1 MSYSGNEVSP
11 PPGLPRNRMDES
23 WTSTAVRVE
32 PDEPQGDRRGWAKY
46 TAALKNFIPFRRK
59 PKVSVSAV
67 DDVGLWGTMFASFI
81 TNLVWKAHKNK
92 MTFADLGNRSPYDT
106 GEHNANR
113 MLRLWETEVARKGA
127 KRASMMA
134 AVWRFVSTR
143 VYLATAFFAVT
154 LTCYFVQGTIIIE
167 ALLSYTSATNPSLW
181 YGLVLVA
188 WLIVTELVRSFT
200 SGITVAFGMRTGTRL
215 QVAMTSMGYDK
226 VLRLRSLKDKSVGQ
240 LVNMFVND
248 CFRLA
253 MACQQLQVVL
263 LAPLIM
269 FPVMGYAT
277 YIMGPWAL
285 LGCFMIM
292 LFLPLQLLIGAHIG
306 KLRRKCVKITD
317 SRVRMTSELL
327 NSVKL
332 IKMYA
337 WEKPFTRRIQD
348 LRKKETKLL
357 QWAGFWQAMVVGIG
371 PALMTISSIATFT
384 AHVMAGNDLTPEQAF
399 TVLACFTILR
409 SMLMITPF
417 AVRSVSEAIIATRR
431 MKDLMIMEERKALTG
446 APSKANISVEIRGA
460 TLAWDRQEK
469 TEEATSKENHD
480 ADDVEKTVAQT
491 QEGDTLLAVEKLFD
505 INLTMFKGTL
515 LGVCGSVGAGKSS
528 VISAI
533 LNEMRLVKGDV
544 AVEGKIAYVAQQA
557 WILNATVKD
566 NILFGEDFNS
576 IKYDQVIEACCLKP
590 DFEQLP
596 GGDLTE
602 IGERGVNLSGGQKQR
617 ISLARALYADK
628 DIYLLDD
635 PLSAVDAHVGE
646 HIFRQYI
653 KEGLRGKTVF
663 FVTHQLQYLSDCDEV
678 LLLKDGRIAGKGPHR
693 RLMTMN
699 AEYAEMIQ
707 NYLDDEGSTDSS
719 DDEDLH
725 VTSPPSPI
733 DPALFLR
740 RTLLN
745 RADRARLSV
754 RSLGGARR
762 SRGTA
767 APAAG
772 AGGGRKFSI
781 HATPR
786 LVRRR
791 FHKKEREEPARQL
804 SRTYSI
810 RSNHPAQHT
819 IGELEPPPEQPDF
832 DTERQKEEERALE
845 KGQLTGEEDLEVGS
859 VKYANYTNYIKFCGG
874 YLITFLV
881 LVQFLLNTGIS
892 VFANF
897 WISFWLEQGDGSPA
911 NGTNSSG
918 SIADNPNLN
927 FYVIVL
933 GGTALAMV
941 VSIIIKFWSFSKVTI
956 VAAYRFHKRLFQ
968 SVFRS
973 PTQFFDTTPNG
984 RILNRFSKDMDEVDA
999 QLPFQLNILSEQ
1011 LWSVLASIISIAVV
1025 FPWLLVAIV
1034 PISVLFYVAYYF
1046 FRSVVRDLKRFQ
1058 NVTRTPWLCHM
1069 TETLQGLT
1077 TIHAYNK
1084 DEAFRKKLNRLLDQH
1099 THAFFMWMMSGRWV
1113 LQRVDLLV
1121 ISVNMTTAL
1130 LVVLFQGTIPAS
1142 QAGLALTYALQIA
1155 GLVQHLVRITAE
1167 TESTFTSVERLRH
1180 YIKGLE
1186 WEAPET
1192 IKDAD
1197 PSGTWPEEGSIQLL
1211 NLSMRYRENLPLV
1224 LKSVTCYIRSCEKI
1238 GIVGRTGSGKSSL
1251 GIAIFRLVEAAEGS
1265 IYIDG
1270 VDISKIGLHSLRSQL
1285 SIIPQD
1291 PVLFVGTVRYN
1302 LDPFDAHSDEEVW
1315 GALERVHM
1323 ADRIGYLDDK
1333 LESAVV
1339 ENGENFS
1346 VGERQLMCMARALLR
1361 NSKILI
1367 LDEATAA
1374 IDSETDTLIQTT
1386 IHEAFEDCTM
1396 LTIAHRLNTV
1406 MTSHRVMV
1414 MDDGQLSEFDTP
1426 RALLANKSSRFAA
1439 MVKAAGIDVTKYIT
1453 METDDVT
1460 KAEENSQ
1467 QISETGVECTKL

>member
-1 MSYSGNEVSP
+1 
-11 PPGLPRNRMDES
+11 
-23 WTSTAVRVE
+23 
-32 PDEPQGDRRGWAKY
+32 
-46 TAALKNFIPFRRK
+46 
-59 PKVSVSAV
+59 
-67 DDVGLWGTMFASFI
+67 
-81 TNLVWKAHKNK
+81 
-92 MTFADLGNRSPYDT
+92 
-106 GEHNANR
+106 
-113 MLRLWETEVARKGA
+113 
-127 KRASMMA
+127 
-134 AVWRFVSTR
+134 
-143 VYLATAFFAVT
+143 
-154 LTCYFVQGTIIIE
+154 
-167 ALLSYTSATNPSLW
+167 
-181 YGLVLVA
+181 
-188 WLIVTELVRSFT
+188 
-200 SGITVAFGMRTGTRL
+200 MRTGSRL
-215 QVAMTSMGYDK
+215 QVALTSMGYAK

-248 CFRLA
+248 AFRVA
-253 MACQQLQVVL
+253 MACQQIQMAVLGPVVM
-263 LAPLIM
+263 I
-269 FPVMGYAT
+269 PVVGYCT

-285 LGCFMIM
+285 LGCFINV
-292 LFLPLQLLIGAHIG
+292 LFLPLQVLIGAHIG
-306 KLRRKCVKITD
+306 MLRRECVKIVD

-337 WEKPFTRRIQD
+337 WEKPFTKRIQD
-348 LRKKETKLL
+348 LRKREAKLL
-357 QWAGFWQAMVVGIG
+357 QKAGFWQAMVVGIG
-371 PALMTISSIATFT
+371 PALMTVSSIVTFT
-384 AHVMAGNDLTPEQAF
+384 AHVMTGNDLTPEQAF

-409 SMLMITPF
+409 SILMITPF
-417 AVRSVSEAIIATRR
+417 AVRSLSEAIIATRR
-431 MKDLMIMEERKALTG
+431 MKDLMIMEERKALTTT
-446 APSKANISVEIRGA
+446 PSKANIAVEIRGA
-460 TLAWDRQEK
+460 TLGWDAQEK
-469 TEEATSKENHD
+469 AEGGTSKEENRD
-480 ADDVEKTVAQT
+480 TKDIEEAVGRAQG
-491 QEGDTLLAVEKLFD
+491 EGTPVVVEKLFD
-505 INLTMFKGTL
+505 INLTLFKGTL

-533 LNEMRLVKGDV
+533 LNDMRLIKGGV
-544 AVEGKIAYVAQQA
+544 AVEGEIAYVAQQA

-590 DFEQLP
+590 DLEQLP

-617 ISLARALYADK
+617 VSLARALYADK

-678 LLLKDGRIAGKGPHR
+678 LLLKDGRIAAKGPHR

-707 NYLDDEGSTDSS
+707 NYLDDEGSTDNSDSS
-719 DDEDLH
+719 DDEAAT

-740 RTLLN
+740 RALMN

-762 SRGTA
+762 PRVVATA
-767 APAAG
+767 PS
-772 AGGGRKFSI
+772 GGGRKFSI

-786 LVRRR
+786 LVRRLI
-791 FHKKEREEPARQL
+791 HKKEEPARQL

-810 RSNHPAQHT
+810 RSNHPAT
-819 IGELEPPPEQPDF
+819 IAAAELEPPPELPDL
-832 DTERQKEEERALE
+832 DTDRQKEEERALE
-845 KGQLTGEEDLEVGS
+845 KG
-859 VKYANYTNYIKFCGG
+859 YF
-874 YLITFLV
+874 ITFLV
-881 LVQFLLNTGIS
+881 LFQFLLNTAIS

-897 WISFWLEQGDGSPA
+897 WISFWLEAGDGSQSPV
-911 NGTNSSG
+911 NGTNSTQATSSG

-933 GGTALAMV
+933 GAAAVAMIF
-941 VSIIIKFWSFSKVTI
+941 SIVLKFWSFSKVTI
-956 VAAYRFHKRLFQ
+956 AAAYRFHKQLFK

-973 PTQFFDTTPNG
+973 PTKFFDTTPSG

-999 QLPFQLNILSEQ
+999 QLPFQINLLSEQ
-1011 LWSVLASIISIAVV
+1011 LWSVVASFISIAVV
-1025 FPWLLVAIV
+1025 FPWLLVAIA
-1034 PISVLFYVAYYF
+1034 PISILFYTAYYF

-1058 NVTRTPWLCHM
+1058 NITRTPWLCHM

-1084 DEAFRKKLNRLLDQH
+1084 EKAFMQKLNTLVDQY
-1099 THAFFMWMMSGRWV
+1099 THSFFMWMMSGRWV
-1113 LQRVDLLV
+1113 LQRVDLLG

-1155 GLVQHLVRITAE
+1155 GVLQYLVRIAAE
-1167 TESTFTSVERLRH
+1167 TESAFTSVERLRF
-1180 YIKGLE
+1180 YIKELE

-1197 PSGTWPEEGSIQLL
+1197 PSGTWPEDGSIQLL
-1211 NLSMRYRENLPLV
+1211 NLGMRYRENLPLV

-1251 GIAIFRLVEAAEGS
+1251 GVAIFRLVEAAEGS
-1265 IYIDG
+1265 IFIDG
-1270 VDISKIGLHSLRSQL
+1270 VDISKIGLHSLRSKL

-1333 LESAVV
+1333 LEAAVV

-1374 IDSETDTLIQTT
+1374 IDSETDNLIQTT

-1406 MTSHRVMV
+1406 MTSDRVMV

-1426 RALLANKSSRFAA
+1426 RALLSNKSSRFAA
-1439 MVKAAGIDVTKYIT
+1439 MVKAAGIDVTKYIA
-1453 METDDVT
+1453 MET
-1460 KAEENSQ
+1460 EELPQ
-1467 QISETGVECTKL
+1467 TYGDSEQKNNDEVECTKL

>member
-1 MSYSGNEVSP
+1 MAYSGNEVAP

-23 WTSTAVRVE
+23 WSSTAVTVG
-32 PDEPQGDRRGWAKY
+32 PDEPQGDGRGWAKY

-81 TNLVWKAHKNK
+81 TSLVWKAHKNK
-92 MTFADLGNRSPYDT
+92 MTFSDLGNRSPYDT

-113 MLRLWETEVARKGA
+113 MLRLWETEVARKGS
-127 KRASMMA
+127 KRASMLA

-167 ALLSYTSATNPSLW
+167 ALLSYTSATSPSLW
-181 YGLVLVA
+181 YGLALVA
-188 WLIVTELVRSFT
+188 GLMFTELVRSFS
-200 SGITVAFGMRTGTRL
+200 SGIATAFGMRTGTRL

-337 WEKPFTRRIQD
+337 WEKPFSKRIQD

-431 MKDLMIMEERKALTG
+431 MK
-446 APSKANISVEIRGA
+446 
-460 TLAWDRQEK
+460 
-469 TEEATSKENHD
+469 
-480 ADDVEKTVAQT
+480 
-491 QEGDTLLAVEKLFD
+491 
-505 INLTMFKGTL
+505 GTL

-533 LNEMRLVKGDV
+533 LNEMRLVKGGV
-544 AVEGKIAYVAQQA
+544 AVEGEIAYVAQQA

-653 KEGLRGKTVF
+653 KDGLRGKTVF

-719 DDEDLH
+719 DDEDFH
-725 VTSPPSPI
+725 VT
-733 DPALFLR
+733 
-740 RTLLN
+740 
-745 RADRARLSV
+745 
-754 RSLGGARR
+754 
-762 SRGTA
+762 
-767 APAAG
+767 
-772 AGGGRKFSI
+772 
-781 HATPR
+781 
-786 LVRRR
+786 
-791 FHKKEREEPARQL
+791 
-804 SRTYSI
+804 I
-810 RSNHPAQHT
+810 RSNHPAQHA

-911 NGTNSSG
+911 NGTNSTQASSSG

-1084 DEAFRKKLNRLLDQH
+1084 DEAFRKKLNRLLNQH

-1113 LQRVDLLV
+1113 LQRVDLLG

-1155 GLVQHLVRITAE
+1155 GVLQHLVRITAE

-1186 WEAPET
+1186 WEAPEM

-1406 MTSHRVMV
+1406 MTSDRVMV

-1426 RALLANKSSRFAA
+1426 RALLTNKSSRFAA

-1460 KAEENSQ
+1460 VSEENSQ
-1467 QISETGVECTKL
+1467 QASEADVECTKL

>member
-1 MSYSGNEVSP
+1 MAYSGNEVAP

-23 WTSTAVRVE
+23 WNSTAVTVG
-32 PDEPQGDRRGWAKY
+32 PDGPQGDRRGWSKY

-81 TNLVWKAHKNK
+81 TSLVWKAHKNK
-92 MTFADLGNRSPYDT
+92 MTFGDLGNRSPYDT

-143 VYLATAFFAVT
+143 VYLATAFFAIT

-167 ALLSYTSATNPSLW
+167 ALLSYTSATSPSLW
-181 YGLVLVA
+181 YGLALVA
-188 WLIVTELVRSFT
+188 GLMFTELVRSFS

-226 VLRLRSLKDKSVGQ
+226 VLRLRSLKDKSVG
-240 LVNMFVND
+240 
-248 CFRLA
+248 
-253 MACQQLQVVL
+253 QVVL

-491 QEGDTLLAVEKLFD
+491 QEGDALLAVEKLFD

-557 WILNATVKD
+557 WILNATVRD

-762 SRGTA
+762 SR
-767 APAAG
+767 
-772 AGGGRKFSI
+772 
-781 HATPR
+781 
-786 LVRRR
+786 
-791 FHKKEREEPARQL
+791 
-804 SRTYSI
+804 
-810 RSNHPAQHT
+810 AQHT

-911 NGTNSSG
+911 NGTNSTQVSSSG

-1046 FRSVVRDLKRFQ
+1046 FRSVVRDLKR
-1058 NVTRTPWLCHM
+1058 
-1069 TETLQGLT
+1069 
-1077 TIHAYNK
+1077 
-1084 DEAFRKKLNRLLDQH
+1084 LNRLLNQH

-1113 LQRVDLLV
+1113 LQRVDLLG

-1155 GLVQHLVRITAE
+1155 GVLQHLVRITAE

-1333 LESAVV
+1333 LESPVV

-1374 IDSETDTLIQTT
+1374 IDSETDNLIQTT

-1406 MTSHRVMV
+1406 MTSDRVMV

>member
-1 MSYSGNEVSP
+1 MAYSGNEVPP

-23 WTSTAVRVE
+23 WNSTAVTVD
-32 PDEPQGDRRGWAKY
+32 PDDPQGDRRGWAKY

-81 TNLVWKAHKNK
+81 TSLVWKAHKNK
-92 MTFADLGNRSPYDT
+92 MTFSDLGNHSPYDT
-106 GEHNANR
+106 GEINANR
-113 MLRLWETEVARKGA
+113 LLRLWETEVARKGA
-127 KRASMMA
+127 ERASMLA
-134 AVWRFVSTR
+134 AVWRFISTR
-143 VYLATAFFAVT
+143 VYFASALTFIRFSCFF
-154 LTCYFVQGTIIIE
+154 FQGTIIIE
-167 ALLSYTSATNPSLW
+167 ALLSYTSATGPSLW
-181 YGLVLVA
+181 YGVALVA
-188 WLIVTELVRSFT
+188 GLLGTELLRSFT
-200 SGITVAFGMRTGTRL
+200 NGLAVAFGSRTGTRL
-215 QVAMTSMGYDK
+215 QVAMTSMGYAK

-248 CFRLA
+248 SFRVA
-253 MACQQLQVVL
+253 MACPQLQVVL
-263 LAPLIM
+263 LAPIIM

-285 LGCFMIM
+285 LGCFINVM
-292 LFLPLQLLIGAHIG
+292 FLPLQVLIGAHIG

-384 AHVMAGNDLTPEQAF
+384 AHVMAGNDLTPEQ
-399 TVLACFTILR
+399 
-409 SMLMITPF
+409 
-417 AVRSVSEAIIATRR
+417 
-431 MKDLMIMEERKALTG
+431 DLMIMEERKALTS
-446 APSKANISVEIRGA
+446 APSKANIAVEIRGA
-460 TLAWDRQEK
+460 TLAWDLQEK
-469 TEEATSKENHD
+469 ADEGASKENHD
-480 ADDVEKTVAQT
+480 AAEVEKPVGRT
-491 QEGDTLLAVEKLFD
+491 QEGDAHLAVEKLFN

-533 LNEMRLVKGDV
+533 LNEMRLVKGGV
-544 AVEGKIAYVAQQA
+544 AVEGEIAYVAQQA

-566 NILFGEDFNS
+566 NIRFGEDFNS
-576 IKYDQVIEACCLKP
+576 IKYNQVIEACCLKP

-653 KEGLRGKTVF
+653 KDGLRGKTVF

-707 NYLDDEGSTDSS
+707 NYLDGEGSTDSS
-719 DDEDLH
+719 DDEDFH
-725 VTSPPSPI
+725 VTSPPSSI

-762 SRGTA
+762 SRGA
-767 APAAG
+767 AAATTAG
-772 AGGGRKFSI
+772 AGGRKFSI

-791 FHKKEREEPARQL
+791 FHKKEEPARQL

-810 RSNHPAQHT
+810 RSNHPAPHA
-819 IGELEPPPEQPDF
+819 IAEIEPPPEQLDF

-845 KGQLTGEEDLEVGS
+845 KGQLTGEENLEVGS
-859 VKYANYTNYIKFCGG
+859 VQSGNYTNYIKFCGG
-874 YLITFLV
+874 YLISSLV
-881 LVQFLLNTGIS
+881 LIQFLLNTGIS

-897 WISFWLEQGDGSPA
+897 WISFWLEQGSGDGSPV
-911 NGTNSSG
+911 NGTNSTQATSPG

-933 GGTALAMV
+933 GSSALAMV
-941 VSIIIKFWSFSKVTI
+941 VSTILKFWSFSKVTI
-956 VAAYRFHKRLFQ
+956 AAAYRFHKRLFQ

-973 PTQFFDTTPNG
+973 PTRFFDTTPNG

-999 QLPFQLNILSEQ
+999 QLPFQLNLLLEQ
-1011 LWSVLASIISIAVV
+1011 LWIVVASIISIAVV
-1025 FPWLLVAIV
+1025 FPWLLVAIA
-1034 PISVLFYVAYYF
+1034 PISVLFYAAYYF
-1046 FRSVVRDLKRFQ
+1046 FRAVVRDLKRFK
-1058 NVTRTPWLCHM
+1058 NISRTPWLCHM
-1069 TETLQGLT
+1069 TESLQGLT

-1084 DEAFRKKLNRLLDQH
+1084 DDDFRKKLNRLLNQH

-1113 LQRVDLLV
+1113 VQRVDLLG

-1130 LVVLFQGTIPAS
+1130 LVVLFQGTTPAS
-1142 QAGLALTYALQIA
+1142 QAGLVLTYALQIA
-1155 GLVQHLVRITAE
+1155 GNLQYLVRTTAE

-1180 YIKGLE
+1180 YIKELE
-1186 WEAPET
+1186 WEAPKT

-1197 PSGTWPEEGSIQLL
+1197 PSDTWPEDGSIQLL
-1211 NLSMRYRENLPLV
+1211 NLSMRYRESLPLV

-1315 GALERVHM
+1315 GAMERVHM

-1406 MTSHRVMV
+1406 MTSDRVMV

-1426 RALLANKSSRFAA
+1426 RALLANNSSRFAA
-1439 MVKAAGIDVTKYIT
+1439 MVKAAGIDVIKYIT
-1453 METDDVT
+1453 METDDVP

-1467 QISETGVECTKL
+1467 QVSEADVECTKL